1 MACTTNIKPKIKVR
15 VRNVWYEPDLSPE
28 GIYLC
33 PMPQPPPVPKGVLW
47 FTNLKPHERLFY
59 HQTLNSVRKSKRFI
73 ATPEIPRD
81 SLDFQLQA
89 RYDHSREVFPER
101 VDTLLQRETCPY
113 QRIEGCG
120 PDSIVE
126 LATFRVLKNVKAVE
140 LPSSDQQDHP
150 LKIGGMK
157 EKISPHSV
165 KLINSGV
172 HTQLVNNGFSRQ
184 TGDGN
189 FFRY

>member
-1 MACTTNIKPKIKVR
+1 MNCKSNKMATVKIR
-15 VRNVWYEPDLSPE
+15 VRNVWYEPDLSTE

-33 PMPQPPPVPKGVLW
+33 PMPQPPQAPAGALW
-47 FTNLKPHERLFY
+47 FTNLKPYERLFY
-59 HQTLNSVRKSKRFI
+59 HQTLNSVRKSKRFL
-73 ATPEIPRD
+73 ATPEIPSD
-81 SLDFQLQA
+81 SLDFQLQS
-89 RYDHSREVFPER
+89 RYDHSSEIFPER
-101 VDTLLQRETCPY
+101 VDTLLQRETCACE
-113 QRIEGCG
+113 RTDDAADGT
-120 PDSIVE
+120 VE
-126 LATFRVLKNVKAVE
+126 LSTFRVLKNVKTVQ
-140 LPSSDQQDHP
+140 LPAGDNQDHP
-150 LKIGGMK
+150 LKIGGIK

>member
-1 MACTTNIKPKIKVR
+1 MSKVKIR
-15 VRNVWYEPDLSPE
+15 VRNAWYEPDLTSE

-33 PMPQPPPVPKGVLW
+33 PMPQPPPAPKGVLW
-47 FTNLKPHERLFY
+47 FAHLKPFERLYY
-59 HQTLNSVRKSKRFI
+59 HQTLNSVRKSKRFMS
-73 ATPEIPRD
+73 TPDIPKD

-89 RYDHSREVFPER
+89 RYDHSNEVFPDR
-101 VDTLLQRETCPY
+101 VDVFLQRETCPY
-113 QRIEGCG
+113 ERVSNGTGAACDATDCIEL
-120 PDSIVE
+120 PS
-126 LATFRVLKNVKAVE
+126 FRVLRNVKTVQVA
-140 LPSSDQQDHP
+140 SGDSQDHP
-150 LKIGGMK
+150 LKIGGIK

-172 HTQLVNNGFSRQ
+172 HKQLVNNGFSRQ